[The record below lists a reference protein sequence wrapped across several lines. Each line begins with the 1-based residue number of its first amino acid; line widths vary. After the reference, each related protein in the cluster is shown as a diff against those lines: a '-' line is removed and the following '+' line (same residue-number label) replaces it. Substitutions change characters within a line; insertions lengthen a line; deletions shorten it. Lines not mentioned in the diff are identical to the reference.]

1 MRLIEYNIN
10 IKQIEAGADFTVVG
24 KSKDN
29 KYKLEILGVLNKNT
43 RTQMKG
49 SSMIITILLKNNI
62 INLLKSTHNDYILED
77 KKIIIDFPNFTQQEK
92 HLIGMMF
99 DTNETDF
106 VEMVKISYKYMV
118 NKCFKIFIFLFLYLH

>member
-106 VEMVKISYKYMV
+106 VEMVKISYKY
-118 NKCFKIFIFLFLYLH
+118 IFI

>member
-1 MRLIEYNIN
+1 LRLIEYNIN